1 MRDPHVDRRVDR
13 VFQPSGLAP
22 GDIERFLALGRD
34 MRAKAFSD
42 FAQAG
47 IAAVKGLID
56 RNRP

>member
-22 GDIERFLALGRD
+22 GDLERFLALGRD

-42 FAQAG
+42 FARSG
-47 IAAVKGLID
+47 ITALGRLIG